1 MVKLRLEVCLIS
13 ARGLPRT
20 SSLWRLRCS
29 AVGWINTNDKYCT
42 TVDAS
47 GSTNPVWKTKFS
59 MSIDAS
65 DSAFQDP
72 VLHVEVYSRE
82 PVFLRERLLGTATV
96 VLKELLD
103 KYYGESQVSGHVEE
117 VGSFQLR
124 KKNSDKPH
132 GFVDVSIR
140 ISEESEEHGATYPGG
155 EDMFRPTDRRG
166 GTERATEYG
175 SLRPHLPINTLQ
187 QPGNNQPLSTPPN
200 YSGQASLDGPNYHT
214 PGGGGVGGGR
224 PIYHRT
230 RTPPP
235 PLPPSNVGYVPT
247 FFPRTENLT
256 QSIGAPLRH
265 RPGPGFAT
273 SLSAEALAAGA
284 MIFGDDFLSGF
295 EFSGHLGDAGVTF
308 STDPPL

>member
-1 MVKLRLEVCLIS
+1 MAKLRVEVCLIS
-13 ARGLPRT
+13 ARRLRRT
-20 SSLWRLRCS
+20 SSLWRLQWF

-65 DSAFQDP
+65 DSAFQDLE
-72 VLHVEVYSRE
+72 LHVEVYSRE

-103 KYYGESQVSGHVEE
+103 KYYGKSEVSGHVEE

-124 KKNSDKPH
+124 KKNSDKPR
-132 GFVDVSIR
+132 GFVDLSIR
-140 ISEESEEHGATYPGG
+140 ISEESEENGATYP
-155 EDMFRPTDRRG
+155 
-166 GTERATEYG
+166 AT
-175 SLRPHLPINTLQ
+175 RKQPAFIN
-187 QPGNNQPLSTPPN
+187 PPN
-200 YSGQASLDGPNYHT
+200 YSDQASLGGPNYHT
-214 PGGGGVGGGR
+214 PGGGGVGVGGGR

-247 FFPRTENLT
+247 FFPRTDNLT
-256 QSIGAPLRH
+256 RSIAAPTGH

-273 SLSAEALAAGA
+273 GLGAEALAAGA
-284 MIFGDDFLSGF
+284 MIFGDDFLSWL
-295 EFSGHLGDAGVTF
+295 EFSGH
-308 STDPPL
+308 SPL